1 MKKLKLMPLLA
12 YIAIALGT
20 LSGCGDPLESKPII
34 TLISVEQVGGVNQ
47 TANTTGLRFTYDKD
61 PQGLKATDFTV
72 TRATK
77 GALTGSGKSRV
88 LELTEITADNGQ
100 FISVSI
106 NPSSLTNVDI
116 GSGYFEVK
124 VFKYLHPIT
133 LLNVSEVGGVS
144 GVTDTQSLLLT
155 FSEDPDT
162 LSKYDI
168 SLTGARV
175 DQLSGSGTTRSI
187 TLKDVR
193 FLNGESIT
201 VTLRDPDGY
210 VIMDA
215 EKQTVVYR
223 GFHIGMPYQGGYVA
237 YILKPGD
244 PGYVSVTEHKGI
256 IVAESDLGTMQWA
269 PKNDFL
275 FNKTERG
282 LLSGL
287 TNTTE
292 LYDYYKHLV
301 QPWQK
306 MAFKEALSYTNPD
319 RGTGVYEDWFL
330 PSIEDLTAMA
340 ENIEYLD
347 CIDQDRIYWSSTNE
361 DQFKAM
367 VYTFDVAMDFGSFK
381 SFYQYVLPVR
391 YF

>member
-168 SLTGARV
+168 SLTG
-175 DQLSGSGTTRSI
+175 G
-187 TLKDVR
+187 
-193 FLNGESIT
+193 
-201 VTLRDPDGY
+201 
-210 VIMDA
+210 
-215 EKQTVVYR
+215 
-223 GFHIGMPYQGGYVA
+223 
-237 YILKPGD
+237 
-244 PGYVSVTEHKGI
+244 
-256 IVAESDLGTMQWA
+256 
-269 PKNDFL
+269 
-275 FNKTERG
+275 
-282 LLSGL
+282 
-287 TNTTE
+287 
-292 LYDYYKHLV
+292 
-301 QPWQK
+301 
-306 MAFKEALSYTNPD
+306 
-319 RGTGVYEDWFL
+319 
-330 PSIEDLTAMA
+330 
-340 ENIEYLD
+340 
-347 CIDQDRIYWSSTNE
+347 
-361 DQFKAM
+361 
-367 VYTFDVAMDFGSFK
+367 
-381 SFYQYVLPVR
+381 
-391 YF
+391 

>member
-1 MKKLKLMPLLA
+1 M
-12 YIAIALGT
+12 
-20 LSGCGDPLESKPII
+20 
-34 TLISVEQVGGVNQ
+34 
-47 TANTTGLRFTYDKD
+47 F
-61 PQGLKATDFTV
+61 
-72 TRATK
+72 
-77 GALTGSGKSRV
+77 
-88 LELTEITADNGQ
+88 
-100 FISVSI
+100 
-106 NPSSLTNVDI
+106 
-116 GSGYFEVK
+116 
-124 VFKYLHPIT
+124 
-133 LLNVSEVGGVS
+133 
-144 GVTDTQSLLLT
+144 
-155 FSEDPDT
+155 
-162 LSKYDI
+162 
-168 SLTGARV
+168 
-175 DQLSGSGTTRSI
+175 
-187 TLKDVR
+187 
-193 FLNGESIT
+193 
-201 VTLRDPDGY
+201 
-210 VIMDA
+210 
-215 EKQTVVYR
+215 
-223 GFHIGMPYQGGYVA
+223 
-237 YILKPGD
+237 
-244 PGYVSVTEHKGI
+244 SVTEHKGI

-367 VYTFDVAMDFGSFK
+367 VFTFDVAMDFGSFK